1 MNILFPFVGDSVGG
15 SHWSAI
21 NLFTELQTRIY
32 INPTIVL
39 HIADGPLSKHLDSLG
54 IPYDVV
60 PLSNLAGQKPNLI
73 YISFFMLAH
82 VGLIA
87 KYIKS
92 NSIDIVHGNDLR
104 INLTWSLPVKLSP
117 AKYVWHQRT
126 LLSNSMKW
134 RTVHYLSDFVVSISS
149 YVHNSLPDNLTQESS
164 ACVKNPFDT
173 KIIYDKR
180 KSRKAINVKYPF
192 LKNAFL
198 LGYVGRLVPWKHV
211 ENILFALQEIVH
223 RTRNTYKIHLMI
235 VGRGDVHYTRK
246 INNLIRSLKLD
257 DHVMMTGFVNDPS
270 LTLSAL
276 DLLIASSHN
285 EPFGRVIIES
295 MIQKTPVLAYRSGG
309 HIETIEHNKTGLLYD
324 ESTSNSLSKYMFR
337 IISKDINIESIAD
350 TAYSKA
356 ILEYS
361 SVTHTDKIISIYKRL
376 LYR

>member
-134 RTVHYLSDFVVSISS
+134 RTVHYLSDFVVSISN
-149 YVHNSLPDNLTQESS
+149 YVNSTLPANLNKELVE
-164 ACVKNPFDT
+164 CIKNPFDT
-173 KIIYDKR
+173 KTIYDK
-180 KSRKAINVKYPF
+180 KESREILNEKYPY
-192 LKNAFL
+192 LKNVFV
-198 LGYVGRLVPWKHV
+198 LGYVGRLVSWKHV
-211 ENILFALQEIVH
+211 EDILYALQKVVH
-223 RTRNTYKIHLMI
+223 RINDIGKVHLVI
-235 VGRGDVHYTRK
+235 VGEGDINYTDK
-246 INNLIRSLKLD
+246 INHLISSLGLS
-257 DHVMMTGFVNDPS
+257 DHVTMTGFVNNPS
-270 LTLSAL
+270 LILSAV
-276 DLLIASSHN
+276 DLFIASSHN

-295 MIQKTPVLAYRSGG
+295 MIQRTPVLASRSGG
-309 HIETIEHNKTGLLYD
+309 HIETIDHNKTGLLYD
-324 ESTSNSLSKYMFR
+324 EFSSYELSQYIFR
-337 IISKDINIESIAD
+337 IVSKDINTAYIVDDAYHKAVLDYSIAEH
-350 TAYSKA
+350 ANKM
-356 ILEYS
+356 
-361 SVTHTDKIISIYKRL
+361 ISIYNGL
-376 LYR
+376 V